1 MPAAPHP
8 ALRRPAHVH
17 EFEPQLGL
25 PERLPPGEHVLW
37 QGTPRWTLLARRV
50 FHIRWAMAWFALML
64 GWLFAD
70 TWQAQGDA
78 WAALRALRWFGPL
91 ALLALGLLALLAWM
105 TARTTV
111 YTLTDRRVVMRIGIV
126 LTVAYNLPLRCI
138 DAADLGAVE
147 ADGSGDLALTLE
159 PRTRIAWLHLWPH
172 VRPWQVRH
180 TRPMLRAVPDVAQ
193 VAAQLRSAWSAANGG
208 AAAAAPLAAALQ
220 AAQPAWA
227 AGH

>member
-1 MPAAPHP
+1 MK
-8 ALRRPAHVH
+8 PAHRHTLHEHEH
-17 EFEPQLGL
+17 EFEAAPGL
-25 PERLPPGEHVLW
+25 PEPLPPGEKLLW
-37 QGTPRWTLLARRV
+37 QGSPDWRVLARRA
-50 FHIRWAMAWFALML
+50 FHLRKLVAYFGALL
-64 GWLFAD
+64 VLRLAILVNDG
-70 TWQAQGDA
+70 
-78 WAALRALRWFGPL
+78 AALTEALRSTVGPL
-91 ALLALGLLALLAWM
+91 ALASLGLALVALMAWLS
-105 TARTTV
+105 ARSTV
-111 YTLTDRRVVMRIGIV
+111 YTLTDKRVVMRIGIV